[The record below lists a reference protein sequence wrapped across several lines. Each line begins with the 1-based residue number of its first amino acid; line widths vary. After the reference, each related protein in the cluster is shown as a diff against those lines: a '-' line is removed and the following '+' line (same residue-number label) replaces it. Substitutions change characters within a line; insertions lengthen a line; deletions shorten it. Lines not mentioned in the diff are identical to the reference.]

1 MKVRFTDF
9 KSEFLSL
16 EKDLINSFKYIGRE
30 GSYILGQELKIFE
43 NKVKKVL
50 GANYVLGVGNWTEGM
65 VMLCKALNFT
75 NNDEVITVSNSFIA
89 TCGAISYAG
98 CKPVLIDVDET
109 LNMDVN
115 LLEKKITKNTK
126 AIMPVHLSGIPAE
139 INQIKK
145 ICKKYN
151 LIFIEDAAHA
161 FGGKYKNKYLGTFG
175 DVGIFSLH
183 PRKNLHVFGDGGI
196 IVTKNKRLY
205 KKLLL
210 LRNHGLKNR
219 NESIIW
225 GTNSRLDNMQA
236 SFGNIMLNKIN
247 KWNKKFFKIANY
259 YSKNLKHIV
268 QIPIY
273 DNKIS
278 TPTFHQYIIRTNKR
292 DSLKKFLNKKGIE
305 TAIHYPKPIHKQKA
319 YINDFGNISLK
330 YTEKYAKQIL
340 SLPIHA
346 FLNDQQIRYVVNNI
360 KLFFNKN

>member
-9 KSEFLSL
+9 KKEFFSL
-16 EKDLINSFKYIGRE
+16 EQDLINSLKDIGRK
-30 GSYILGQELKIFE
+30 GNYVLGEDLKIFE
-43 NKVKKVL
+43 NKVKKIL
-50 GANYVLGVGNWTEGM
+50 DAKYVVGVGNWTEGM
-65 VMLCKALNFT
+65 VMVCKALNYGAK
-75 NNDEVITVSNSFIA
+75 DEIITVSNSFVA

-98 CKPVLIDVDET
+98 CKPVLVDVDET

-126 AIMPVHLSGIPAE
+126 AIMPVHLSGIPSK
-139 INQIKK
+139 IDQIKK
-145 ICKKYN
+145 ICKKNN
-151 LIFIEDAAHA
+151 LTFIEDAAHA

-183 PRKNLHVFGDGGI
+183 PRKNLHVLGDGGI
-196 IVTKNKRLY
+196 IVTKNKKLY

-210 LRNHGLKNR
+210 LRNHGLKDR

-225 GTNSRLDNMQA
+225 GTNSRLDNLQA

-247 KWNKKFFKIANY
+247 KWNKIFLRTANY
-259 YSKNLKHIV
+259 YSKNLKHLV
-268 QIPIY
+268 QTPIY
-273 DNKIS
+273 NNQIS

-292 DSLKKFLNKKGIE
+292 NSLKNFLNKKGIE

-319 YINDFGNISLK
+319 FINNYGNIQLK

-346 FLNDQQIRYVVNNI
+346 FLNDQEIKYVVKNI
-360 KLFFNKN
+360 KNFFDKN